1 MYVCTRMLVCACM
14 CACVYMYVCTR
25 MLVCACMCACVYMY
39 VCTCMLVCACMC
51 ACVYISVCT
60 RMLVCA
66 RVCVMYVCM
75 CVYTYACTRMLVCAC
90 LCARAHEKQTSFP
103 HSFPRSFL
111 HSFPLGPRPAQE
123 DGLLHDEL
131 DHPVAEAVL
140 GEVSGGHANVALHVL
155 RPALRLH
162 RLLPLVWPLVQQ
174 RDVHLPA
181 LLELHTQQQR

>member
-1 MYVCTRMLVCACM
+1 M

-25 MLVCACMCACVYMY
+25 
-39 VCTCMLVCACMC
+39 T
-51 ACVYISVCT
+51 
-60 RMLVCA
+60 LVCA

-75 CVYTYACTRMLVCAC
+75 CVYVRVHTHVSVCTCVCNVRVPVCIYVRVHTHASVRVFV
-90 LCARAHEKQTSFP
+90 CARAHEKQTSFP